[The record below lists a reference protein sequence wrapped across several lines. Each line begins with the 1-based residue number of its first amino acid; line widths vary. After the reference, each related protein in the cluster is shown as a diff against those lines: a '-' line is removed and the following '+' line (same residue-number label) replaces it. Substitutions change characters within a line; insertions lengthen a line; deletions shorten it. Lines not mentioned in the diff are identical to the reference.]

1 MVFPNDE
8 FLTKQQDSDIRAR
21 QKEISVRI
29 QKLLRDNGSLENN
42 AEFNSGRISE
52 SWEIMM
58 RICRYIENLADNG
71 TLYDKSGDRAIAFSP
86 EASAEITHLEA
97 NLEALKVSVSAVG
110 DLAEKAASNHR
121 L

>member
-8 FLTKQQDSDIRAR
+8 FLTKQQDSDIRAK
-21 QKEISVRI
+21 QKKIFVRI
-29 QKLLRDNGSLENN
+29 QKLLHDNGLLTNN
-42 AEFNSGRISE
+42 AKFNSDRISE

-58 RICRYIENLADNG
+58 RICRYIENLADSG
-71 TLYDKSGDRAIAFSP
+71 TLYDKSGNSAIAFSP

-97 NLEALKVSVSAVG
+97 NLEALKNSVSTVG

-121 L
+121 P